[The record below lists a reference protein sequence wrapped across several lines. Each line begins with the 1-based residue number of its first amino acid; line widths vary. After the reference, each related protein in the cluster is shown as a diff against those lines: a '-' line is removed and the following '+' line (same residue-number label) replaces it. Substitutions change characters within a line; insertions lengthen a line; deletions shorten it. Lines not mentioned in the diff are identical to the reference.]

1 MRRMSMPVL
10 GLRFYGGLLPPV
22 HAYLADSFRWSA
34 KLCPVCMSDSVI
46 HILSSQVA
54 NQIAAGEVVER
65 PASAVKELIENA
77 LDAGATRITVRITG
91 AGKKSVIIEDN
102 GCGMSARDAELALQR
117 HATSKIESSDDL
129 HRIASHGFRG
139 EALPSIASVS
149 RFRMLTA
156 LSGQGEGV
164 EVYVDGGANTE
175 TRPAPPRT
183 GTRIEVLDLFLNT
196 PARLNFMRTDKTE
209 EAAIVEVFRALALA
223 NPSAAMALELDGR
236 KRCDYPAQD
245 ERARLLAIMGS
256 DFSDNSIEQY
266 IEHEGMQISAYL
278 GLPTFHHRNS
288 TKIMFLVN
296 GRVIRDKQLIAA
308 VRAGYRDVM
317 FHDRYPVALVKI
329 EIDPADVDVNVHP
342 AKREVR
348 FRSPQAVRAGIVACI
363 RAGIER
369 MGQSVSSTTTDQAM
383 GTMQRGGNSFRGSP
397 AEQGSGSSSG
407 GMPHFS
413 SGGFRPSGHS
423 ASIPADLQ
431 RVLFSG
437 SAAEPEGDYKA
448 GSPLDLGQPL
458 AQLHRCYI
466 LTQTDSGIMLVDQHA
481 AHERM
486 TYEKLKKQLAGH
498 AVATQMLL
506 TPVELHLDGEIA
518 AWLHDH
524 ASTLL
529 AFGVEVDISGDA
541 LFLIRSVPAMLAS
554 EPVVELVT
562 ELVESCRL
570 LGAETEA
577 GSSGQARILE
587 RWLGNRACKG
597 SIKSGRLLSHD
608 EQEALLRNME
618 QTPNIAQC
626 NHGRPTYVS
635 LSLNDLER
643 LFGRKD

>member
-1 MRRMSMPVL
+1 MI
-10 GLRFYGGLLPPV
+10 
-22 HAYLADSFRWSA
+22 
-34 KLCPVCMSDSVI
+34 DSVI

-91 AGKKSVIIEDN
+91 AGKKSMVIEDN
-102 GCGMSARDAELALQR
+102 GCGMSASDAELALQR
-117 HATSKIESSDDL
+117 HATSKIETSGDL
-129 HRIASHGFRG
+129 YRIASHGFRG

-149 RFRMLTA
+149 RFRMQTA
-156 LSGQGEGV
+156 LAGQPEGI
-164 EVYVDGGANTE
+164 EVRVDGGAETE
-175 TRPAPPRT
+175 TRPTAPRT

-209 EAAIVEVFRALALA
+209 EAAIVESFRALALA
-223 NPSAAMALELDGR
+223 NPAVAMVLELDGR
-236 KRCDYPAQD
+236 KRCDFPSQN
-245 ERARLLAIMGS
+245 ERARLLAIMGK
-256 DFSDNSIEQY
+256 DFSDNSIAQH
-266 IEHEGMQISAYL
+266 IEHEGILISAHL

-288 TKIMFLVN
+288 TKMMFLVN

-348 FRSPQAVRAGIVACI
+348 FKSPQTVRAGIVACI

-369 MGQSVSSTTTDQAM
+369 MGQAVSSTTTDQAM
-383 GTMQRGGNSFRGSP
+383 GSMQPGMPSYQGSP
-397 AEQGSGSSSG
+397 TGQGGGSPSN
-407 GMPHFS
+407 GMPRFS
-413 SGGFRPSGHS
+413 SGGFRPSGQS
-423 ASIPADLQ
+423 SNVPADLQ
-431 RVLFSG
+431 RILFS
-437 SAAEPEGDYKA
+437 SPSVSEPEGDYQMEGK
-448 GSPLDLGQPL
+448 LDLGQPL
-458 AQLHRCYI
+458 AQIHRCYI
-466 LTQTDSGIMLVDQHA
+466 LTQTGDGIMLVDQHA

-486 TYEKLKKQLAGH
+486 TYEKLKKQLAGQS
-498 AVATQMLL
+498 VATQMLL
-506 TPVELHLDGEIA
+506 TPVELKFDGEVA

-524 ASTLL
+524 AQTLIT
-529 AFGVEVDISGDA
+529 FGVEVDIAGDES
-541 LFLIRSVPAMLAS
+541 FLIRSIPAMLAA
-554 EPVVELVT
+554 EPVIELVT
-562 ELVESCRL
+562 ELIESCRL
-570 LGAETEA
+570 LGSEAEA
-577 GSSGQARILE
+577 GSSGQARVLE

-597 SIKSGRLLSHD
+597 SIKSGRLLSHE
-608 EQEALLRNME
+608 EQEALLRKME

>member
-1 MRRMSMPVL
+1 
-10 GLRFYGGLLPPV
+10 
-22 HAYLADSFRWSA
+22 
-34 KLCPVCMSDSVI
+34 
-46 HILSSQVA
+46 
-54 NQIAAGEVVER
+54 
-65 PASAVKELIENA
+65 
-77 LDAGATRITVRITG
+77 
-91 AGKKSVIIEDN
+91 
-102 GCGMSARDAELALQR
+102 
-117 HATSKIESSDDL
+117 
-129 HRIASHGFRG
+129 
-139 EALPSIASVS
+139 
-149 RFRMLTA
+149 
-156 LSGQGEGV
+156 
-164 EVYVDGGANTE
+164 
-175 TRPAPPRT
+175 
-183 GTRIEVLDLFLNT
+183 
-196 PARLNFMRTDKTE
+196 
-209 EAAIVEVFRALALA
+209 
-223 NPSAAMALELDGR
+223 
-236 KRCDYPAQD
+236 
-245 ERARLLAIMGS
+245 
-256 DFSDNSIEQY
+256 
-266 IEHEGMQISAYL
+266 
-278 GLPTFHHRNS
+278 
-288 TKIMFLVN
+288 
-296 GRVIRDKQLIAA
+296 
-308 VRAGYRDVM
+308 
-317 FHDRYPVALVKI
+317 
-329 EIDPADVDVNVHP
+329 
-342 AKREVR
+342 
-348 FRSPQAVRAGIVACI
+348 
-363 RAGIER
+363 
-369 MGQSVSSTTTDQAM
+369 
-383 GTMQRGGNSFRGSP
+383 
-397 AEQGSGSSSG
+397 
-407 GMPHFS
+407 
-413 SGGFRPSGHS
+413 
-423 ASIPADLQ
+423 
-431 RVLFSG
+431 VLFSG
-437 SAAEPEGDYKA
+437 SAAEPEGEYKA

-608 EQEALLRNME
+608 EQQALLRNME

>member
-1 MRRMSMPVL
+1 
-10 GLRFYGGLLPPV
+10 
-22 HAYLADSFRWSA
+22 
-34 KLCPVCMSDSVI
+34 MSDSVI

-65 PASAVKELIENA
+65 PASAVKELMENA
-77 LDAGATRITVRITG
+77 LDAGATQITVRITG
-91 AGKKSVIIEDN
+91 AGKKSMVIEDN
-102 GCGMSARDAELALQR
+102 GCGMSASDAELALQR
-117 HATSKIESSDDL
+117 HATSKIVTSDDL

-149 RFRMLTA
+149 RFRMQTA
-156 LSGQGEGV
+156 LAGQSEGV
-164 EVYVDGGANTE
+164 EVRVDGGAAVE
-175 TRPAPPRT
+175 IRPAAPRC

-196 PARLNFMRTDKTE
+196 PARLNFMRSDKTE
-209 EAAIVEVFRALALA
+209 EAAIVEAFRALALA
-223 NPSAAMALELDGR
+223 NPSVAMALELDDR

-245 ERARLLAIMGS
+245 ERARLLAIMGK

-266 IEHEGMQISAYL
+266 IEHEGMQISAHL

-348 FRSPQAVRAGIVACI
+348 FKSPQTVRAGIVSCI
-363 RAGIER
+363 RAGIEH

-383 GTMQRGGNSFRGSP
+383 ATMQHGMGSFPGPSTG
-397 AEQGSGSSSG
+397 QGSGSYTG
-407 GMPHFS
+407 GMPRFS
-413 SGGFRPSGHS
+413 SGSFRPSGHN
-423 ASIPADLQ
+423 ASVPADVQ
-431 RVLFSG
+431 RILFSG
-437 SAAEPEGDYKA
+437 SSVAESAGDYQT
-448 GSPLDLGQPL
+448 GGNLDLGQPL

-466 LTQTDSGIMLVDQHA
+466 LTQTDDGIILVDQHA

-486 TYEKLKKQLAGH
+486 TFEKLKQQLAGH
-498 AVATQMLL
+498 AVATQLL
-506 TPVELHLDGEIA
+506 LAPVDLHPGGEAA

-524 ASTLL
+524 ASTLQV
-529 AFGVEVDISGDA
+529 FGVEIDISGDES
-541 LFLIRSVPAMLAS
+541 FLIRSVPAMLAA
-554 EPVVELVT
+554 EPVIELVT
-562 ELVESCRL
+562 ELIESCRL
-570 LGAETEA
+570 LGTAAEA

-597 SIKSGRLLSHD
+597 SIKSGRLLSHE
-608 EQEALLRNME
+608 EQNALLRNME

-626 NHGRPTYVS
+626 NHGRPTYVR
-635 LSLNDLER
+635 LSLGDLER

>member
-1 MRRMSMPVL
+1 MSGQL
-10 GLRFYGGLLPPV
+10 
-22 HAYLADSFRWSA
+22 
-34 KLCPVCMSDSVI
+34 I
-46 HILSSQVA
+46 HILPPQVA

-65 PASAVKELIENA
+65 PASAVKELMENA
-77 LDAGATRITVRITG
+77 LDAGATSISVRTTG
-91 AGKKSVIIEDN
+91 AGKKSIVVEDN
-102 GCGMSARDAELALQR
+102 GCGMSVSDAELALHR
-117 HATSKIESSDDL
+117 HATSKIETSDDL
-129 HRIASHGFRG
+129 YRIASHGFRG

-149 RFRMLTA
+149 RFRMQTA
-156 LSGQGEGV
+156 LAGQSEGV
-164 EVYVDGGANTE
+164 EVRVDGGGETE
-175 TRPAPPRT
+175 TRPAAPRT

-196 PARLNFMRTDKTE
+196 PARLNFMRSDKTE
-209 EAAIVEVFRALALA
+209 EAAIIEVVRALALA
-223 NPSAAMALELDGR
+223 NPAVAILLELDGR
-236 KRCDYPAQD
+236 KRFDFPVQD
-245 ERARLLAIMGS
+245 EGARLLAIMGK

-266 IEHEGMQISAYL
+266 IEHEGMQINAYL

-348 FRSPQAVRAGIVACI
+348 FKSPQTVRGGIVTCI

-369 MGQSVSSTTTDQAM
+369 MGQAVSSTTTDQAM
-383 GTMQRGGNSFRGSP
+383 ATMQHGTGFYRGGSG
-397 AEQGSGSSSG
+397 QGSARHSG
-407 GMPHFS
+407 AMPRFS
-413 SGGFRPSGHS
+413 SGSFRSPAHGASMPS
-423 ASIPADLQ
+423 DLQ
-431 RVLFSG
+431 RVLFS
-437 SAAEPEGDYKA
+437 SPAAAEPEGGYQTGAK
-448 GSPLDLGQPL
+448 LDLGRPL

-466 LTQTDSGIMLVDQHA
+466 LTQTDDGIMLVDQHA

-486 TYEKLKKQLAGH
+486 TFEKLKQQLAGH
-498 AVATQMLL
+498 AVAMQILL
-506 TPVELHLDGEIA
+506 TPVKLKLGGETA

-524 ASTLL
+524 ATVLQF
-529 AFGVEVDISGDA
+529 FGVEVDIIGDES
-541 LFLIRSVPAMLAS
+541 FQVRSVPAMLAS

-562 ELVESCRL
+562 ELIESCRL
-570 LGAETEA
+570 LGAASEA

-597 SIKSGRLLSHD
+597 SIKSGRVLSHE

-643 LFGRKD
+643 LFGRKE

>member
-1 MRRMSMPVL
+1 MP
-10 GLRFYGGLLPPV
+10 
-22 HAYLADSFRWSA
+22 
-34 KLCPVCMSDSVI
+34 DSVI

-77 LDAGATRITVRITG
+77 LDAGATQINVRITA
-91 AGKKSVIIEDN
+91 AGKKGMVIEDN
-102 GCGMSARDAELALQR
+102 GCGMSASDAELALQR
-117 HATSKIESSDDL
+117 HATSKIESSEDL

-149 RFRMLTA
+149 RFRMQTGIV
-156 LSGQGEGV
+156 GQPEGV
-164 EVYVDGGANTE
+164 EVRVDGGGATE
-175 TRPAPPRT
+175 TRPAAPRI

-196 PARLNFMRTDKTE
+196 PARLNFMRTEKTE
-209 EAAIVEVFRALALA
+209 EAAIVESFRALALA
-223 NPSAAMALELDGR
+223 NPSVAMLLELDGR
-236 KRCDYPAQD
+236 KRCDYPVQD
-245 ERARLLAIMGS
+245 ERARLLAIMGK
-256 DFSDNSIEQY
+256 DFSDNSIAQH
-266 IEHEGMQISAYL
+266 IEHEGMQISGHL

-288 TKIMFLVN
+288 TKMMFLVN

-348 FRSPQAVRAGIVACI
+348 FKSPQTVRAGIVACI

-369 MGQSVSSTTTDQAM
+369 MGQAVSSTTTDQAM
-383 GTMQRGGNSFRGSP
+383 ASMQRGMGTYQGSP
-397 AEQGSGSSSG
+397 QSGQGGS
-407 GMPHFS
+407 MPRFS
-413 SGGFRPSGHS
+413 SGGFRASGQ
-423 ASIPADLQ
+423 ASSVPADLQ
-431 RVLFSG
+431 RILFS
-437 SAAEPEGDYKA
+437 SPAAAEPEGDYQTDGK
-448 GSPLDLGQPL
+448 LDLGQPL

-466 LTQTDSGIMLVDQHA
+466 LTQTDDGIMLVDQHA

-486 TYEKLKKQLAGH
+486 TFEKLKQQLAGH

-506 TPVELHLDGEIA
+506 SPVDLRLDGDMA
-518 AWLHDH
+518 AWLHDY
-524 ASTLL
+524 ATTLQ
-529 AFGVEVDISGDA
+529 AFGVEIDISGDES
-541 LFLIRSVPAMLAS
+541 FLIRSVPAMLAA

-562 ELVESCRL
+562 ELIESCRL
-570 LGAETEA
+570 LGAASEA
-577 GSSGQARILE
+577 GSSGQARVLE

-597 SIKSGRLLSHD
+597 SIKSGRVLSHD
-608 EQEALLRNME
+608 EQEALLRRME

-626 NHGRPTYVS
+626 NHGRPTYVR
-635 LSLNDLER
+635 LSLGDLER